1 MPFQPSIPDEVS
13 LEESEALARF
23 VHDLKSRM
31 EHVADLLSE
40 RGTPTTAILAGS
52 IARDLR
58 VLEDQLLRG
67 ARQMTPDTLPAY
79 SSSSAQ

>member
-1 MPFQPSIPDEVS
+1 
-13 LEESEALARF
+13 
-23 VHDLKSRM
+23 M